1 MINERPR
8 SQPRVSDAV
17 VWGNAL
23 LDLKDNLCSFVGA
36 LCFEI
41 ITLGLRGFVYDD
53 LQTISIQTT
62 NLLDNI
68 EHTLKFVGCLRVT
81 LQPTTL
87 LK

>member
-1 MINERPR
+1 M
-8 SQPRVSDAV
+8 

-68 EHTLKFVGCLRVT
+68 EL
-81 LQPTTL
+81 P
-87 LK
+87 